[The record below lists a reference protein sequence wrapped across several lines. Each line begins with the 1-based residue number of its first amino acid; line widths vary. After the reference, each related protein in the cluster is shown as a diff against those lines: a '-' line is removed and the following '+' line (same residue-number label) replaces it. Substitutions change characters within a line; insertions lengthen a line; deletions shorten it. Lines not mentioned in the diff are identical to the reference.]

1 MISGCAHSGIINTVR
16 HAQKVSGVDSVY
28 AIYGGFHLSG
38 RNMGAVIEQTTS
50 ALQEID
56 PEYIVPV
63 HCTGR
68 EAIASIEKAMPGKS
82 IINMSGTK
90 FTFSA

>member
-1 MISGCAHSGIINTVR
+1 MAT
-16 HAQKVSGVDSVY
+16 
-28 AIYGGFHLSG
+28 
-38 RNMGAVIEQTTS
+38 VIERTIS

-68 EAIASIEKAMPGKS
+68 EAIASIEKTMPEKL
-82 IINMSGTK
+82 IVNMSGTK
-90 FTFSA
+90 LTFSA